1 MYIYISNEY
10 IKQYIKDTDIDIEIY
25 KVFTND
31 WHLWTHKNLKAKQE
45 RERQ

>member
-31 WHLWTHKNLKAKQE
+31 
-45 RERQ
+45 